1 MLQEHGFWKVSV
13 DYVDGI
19 SRQVEDILKR
29 TNQLQQQ
36 QQQQQEEEQSE
47 TQKAEAEY
55 PENEKAP

>member
-1 MLQEHGFWKVSV
+1 MLQEHGFWKVGV

-36 QQQQQEEEQSE
+36 QQEEEQFE
-47 TQKAEAEY
+47 TPKVEAEAEY